1 MNRNRNKSCEVE
13 LTVPFHD
20 LDIMQLVWHGNYFK
34 YFDIAR
40 FALFDSLGVDF
51 EKFYKKIRCFFPIV
65 KTSTKHIVP
74 LRHRDKFICTATI
87 IEAHIMIVIDFEIRL
102 VKSGEV
108 CTKGRS
114 EQVAVKY
121 PEMEMMLAIPDE
133 MRTALVF

>member
-51 EKFYKKIRCFFPIV
+51 QKFYEKTKCSFPII
-65 KTSTKHIVP
+65 KTSTKHISP
-74 LRHRDKFICTATI
+74 LRYRDKFICTATV
-87 IEAHIMIVIDFEIRL
+87 IEAQITIVLDFEIRL
-102 VKSGEV
+102 VESIDI

-114 EQVAVKY
+114 EQVAVKF

-133 MRTALVF
+133 IRTALGF

>member
-1 MNRNRNKSCEVE
+1 MTRNRHKSCEVE

-20 LDIMQLVWHGNYFK
+20 LDIMQLVWHGNYLK
-34 YFDIAR
+34 YFEIAR

-51 EKFYKKIRCFFPIV
+51 QRFYEKTKCLFPII

-87 IEAHIMIVIDFEIRL
+87 IEAQIKIVLDFEIRL
-102 VKSGEV
+102 VKSTEI

-114 EQVAVKY
+114 EQVAVKF

-133 MRTALVF
+133 IRRALGF

>member
-1 MNRNRNKSCEVE
+1 MNRNGQKSCEVE

-20 LDIMQLVWHGNYFK
+20 LDIMQLVWHGNYLK

-51 EKFYKKIRCFFPIV
+51 EKFYEKTKCLFPIV
-65 KTSTKHIVP
+65 KTSTKHIGP

-87 IEAHIMIVIDFEIRL
+87 IEARIKIVLDFEIRL
-102 VKSGEV
+102 VKSTEI

-114 EQVAVKY
+114 EQVAVKF

-133 MRTALVF
+133 IRRALGF